1 MSARPKHFWRL
12 ATAWTTVAALLF
24 HVAILLTPYTA
35 HSAAGLGNSIILCSS
50 FGQSSVALAD
60 LDGDQVPAPLPEK
73 NSVPAGS
80 IFCPICAAAHL
91 TGPAIPSTETIL
103 PLPSRSVEIVAVA
116 RDERVSA
123 LLRTTG
129 SGPRAPPSII

>member
-1 MSARPKHFWRL
+1 MTRRAKHLWRL

-24 HVAILLTPYTA
+24 HVTILLAPTYA
-35 HSAAGLGNSIILCSS
+35 RAADGLGNNVILCSS

-60 LDGDQVPAPLPEK
+60 LNGDQVPDQIPEK
-73 NSVPAGS
+73 NSAPAGS
-80 IFCPICAAAHL
+80 LFCPICAAAHL
-91 TGPAIPSTETIL
+91 TGPAIPPAETIL
-103 PLPSRSVEIVAVA
+103 PLPSVSAEVVAVT
-116 RDERVSA
+116 RDERASA